1 MSENTL
7 LDTLNAHQPDTGHRD
22 LHQHCTCGWFGRAMQ
37 RDFLQH
43 QADALDAAGHTQQ
56 PETAEA
62 EWGVANKWGS
72 RSMISKQSALDYK
85 TMCDEDDEPAR
96 LIKRRAASQ
105 PGPWEDA
112 E

>member
-1 MSENTL
+1 MIEVL
-7 LDTLNAHQPDTGHRD
+7 KAHQPDTGHRD
-22 LHQHCTCGWFGRAMQ
+22 LHQHCICGWHGKAMQ

-43 QADALDAAGHTQQ
+43 QADALEAAREQ
-56 PETAEA
+56 PEPAAT

-85 TMCDEDDEPAR
+85 TMCDEEDEPAR

-112 E
+112 